1 MDVDMSD
8 ARAEA
13 ADVIALDDAS
23 MAVEP
28 DDDATPGSLLH
39 GAQIVATDEGDHE
52 RPASPA
58 DASAAPAEDPVAM
71 DGSEDDDALDDVAP
85 DSPHSDE
92 NLDDID
98 GDTAVRPPANPR
110 PSASPPGKTPSPRA
124 SREKI
129 KCKDSAHHPAPPA
142 RAKQSEDSEDDRA
155 ASGEGAS
162 GPTEGDAE
170 DAEEDEEDEE
180 DGGAAAAADG
190 EPSADVDDAL
200 AELTLAQRQELV
212 ELAKCVTR
220 EDSRLTPD

>member
-98 GDTAVRPPANPR
+98 GDTAVRPLANPR
-110 PSASPPGKTPSPRA
+110 PSASPPGKAPSPRA

-129 KCKDSAHHPAPPA
+129 KCKGFFSPRSPA

-180 DGGAAAAADG
+180 DEGAAAAAD
-190 EPSADVDDAL
+190 EQPSVDVDDAL

>member
-39 GAQIVATDEGDHE
+39 GAQIVATDVDDHE

-98 GDTAVRPPANPR
+98 GDTA
-110 PSASPPGKTPSPRA
+110 
-124 SREKI
+124 
-129 KCKDSAHHPAPPA
+129 
-142 RAKQSEDSEDDRA
+142 SEDSEDDRA

-180 DGGAAAAADG
+180 DEGAAAAAD
-190 EPSADVDDAL
+190 EQPSVDVDDAL

>member
-1 MDVDMSD
+1 MDVDMDD

-23 MAVEP
+23 MAVEA

-39 GAQIVATDEGDHE
+39 GDQIVATDEDDHDE

-58 DASAAPAEDPVAM
+58 DASAAPAEDPIAI
-71 DGSEDDDALDDVAP
+71 DGSDDDNALDDGAP
-85 DSPHSDE
+85 DSPQSDE

-98 GDTAVRPPANPR
+98 GDTA
-110 PSASPPGKTPSPRA
+110 
-124 SREKI
+124 
-129 KCKDSAHHPAPPA
+129 
-142 RAKQSEDSEDDRA
+142 SEDSEDDRA

-220 EDSRLTPD
+220 EHSC

>member
-1 MDVDMSD
+1 MDVDMDD

-39 GAQIVATDEGDHE
+39 GAQIVATDVDDHE

-98 GDTAVRPPANPR
+98 GDTAVRPLANLTL
-110 PSASPPGKTPSPRA
+110 PSPHRERPSPRA
-124 SREKI
+124 TRENI
-129 KCKDSAHHPAPPA
+129 GFLTRSPFGE
-142 RAKQSEDSEDDRA
+142 QSEDSEDDRA
-155 ASGEGAS
+155 ASGERIG
-162 GPTEGDAE
+162 TH
-170 DAEEDEEDEE
+170 
-180 DGGAAAAADG
+180 GG
-190 EPSADVDDAL
+190 
-200 AELTLAQRQELV
+200 R
-212 ELAKCVTR
+212 R
-220 EDSRLTPD
+220 